1 MTIDRK
7 YNDSSLSNL
16 WKPFN
21 LKKKKKQ
28 RKIHRRSSNI
38 VLKIKC
44 AISS

>member
-21 LKKKKKQ
+21 LKKKKQ
-28 RKIHRRSSNI
+28 RKIHRRSNNI

>member
-21 LKKKKKQ
+21 LKKKKNNAKYTDGL
-28 RKIHRRSSNI
+28 I
-38 VLKIKC
+38 
-44 AISS
+44 ISCSK

>member
-21 LKKKKKQ
+21 LKKKQ
-28 RKIHRRSSNI
+28 RKIHRRSNNI